1 MKSIFAVG
9 CAILAGSLLA
19 DGASEEVVR
28 GQNELGV
35 LAVTTTTKNTIVPI
49 AFTEL
54 SDGGE
59 MKIADFVK
67 TQNLKADDQVMVF
80 TDRGNYETWQ
90 LTGADGSNKTWEKM
104 GSFSL
109 DAEGKQ
115 SQSAGNE
122 AADVTKAVG
131 SGVWLILGDD
141 RASASNPVTFY
152 LNGKPVSS
160 KTTTTQAGKW
170 NLLGNPNE
178 TGSFSGFTPVVGD
191 QIAIPVDNGFRTYR
205 CRVKV
210 KGSAPLWFYETYTSD
225 GSGKAT
231 ATKVY
236 EDPSVDAAKGLWY
249 YTQDSRTINWNSNN

>member
-1 MKSIFAVG
+1 MKSILAVG
-9 CAILAGSLLA
+9 CAILAVLA

-67 TQNLKADDQVMVF
+67 TQNLKAGDQVMVF
-80 TDRGNYETWQ
+80 TDRDNYETWQ
-90 LTGADGSNKTWEKM
+90 LTGEDGSNKTWQKM
-104 GSFSL
+104 ASISI

-122 AADVTKAVG
+122 AVDVTKAVG

-141 RASASNPVTFY
+141 RAASNPVTFY

-160 KTTTTQAGKW
+160 KTTETQAGKW

-178 TGSFSGFTPVVGD
+178 TVAFSGFTPVVGD
-191 QIAIPVDNGFRTYR
+191 QIAIPVGNGFRTYR

-210 KGSAPLWFYETYTSD
+210 KDGTPQWFYETYKD
-225 GSGKAT
+225 GK

-236 EDPSVDAAKGLWY
+236 EAPSVDAKKGLWY
-249 YTQDSRTINWNSNN
+249 YTQEPKTINWNSND

>member
-1 MKSIFAVG
+1 MKSILAVG
-9 CAILAGSLLA
+9 CAILAVLA
-19 DGASEEVVR
+19 DGASEEVVQGR
-28 GQNELGV
+28 NELGV

-67 TQNLKADDQVMVF
+67 TQNLKAGDQVMVF

-115 SQSAGNE
+115 SQSEGNE

-141 RASASNPVTFY
+141 RAASTPVTFY
-152 LNGKPVSS
+152 LNGKPVLS
-160 KTTTTQAGKW
+160 KTTETQAGKW

-205 CRVKV
+205 CRVRAM
-210 KGSAPLWFYETYTSD
+210 GDDPQWFYETYKSENGT
-225 GSGKAT
+225 AT

-236 EDPSVDAAKGLWY
+236 EAPSVDAAKGLWY
-249 YTQDSRTINWNSNN
+249 YTQDSQTINWNSNN

>member
-1 MKSIFAVG
+1 MKSILAVG
-9 CAILAGSLLA
+9 YAILAGSLLA
-19 DGASEEVVR
+19 DGASEEVVQ

-35 LAVTTTTKNTIVPI
+35 LVVTTTTKNTIVPI

-54 SDGGE
+54 SNGGD
-59 MKIADFVK
+59 MNIADFVK
-67 TQNLKADDQVMVF
+67 TQNLKAGDQVMVF
-80 TDRGNYETWQ
+80 TDRDDYETWR
-90 LTGADGSNKTWEKM
+90 LTGADGENKTWEKLE
-104 GSFSL
+104 SNFSL

-122 AADVTKAVG
+122 AVGVTKTVG
-131 SGVWLILGDD
+131 SGVWLILGDN
-141 RASASNPVTFY
+141 RAASNPVTFY

-205 CRVKV
+205 CRVRV
-210 KGSAPLWFYETYTSD
+210 KDGDPQWFYETYKSENET
-225 GSGKAT
+225 AT

-236 EDPSVDAAKGLWY
+236 EAPSVDAAKGLWY
-249 YTQDSRTINWNSNN
+249 YTQDSQTINWN

>member
-1 MKSIFAVG
+1 MKRIFAVG
-9 CAILAGSLLA
+9 CAILAGSLSA
-19 DGASEEVVR
+19 DGASEEVVQGR
-28 GQNELGV
+28 NELGV

-67 TQNLKADDQVMVF
+67 TQNLEAGDQVMVF

-104 GSFSL
+104 PSISL
-109 DAEGKQ
+109 DAEGEQ
-115 SQSAGNE
+115 SQSEGKE
-122 AADVTKAVG
+122 ADAVTKAVG

-141 RASASNPVTFY
+141 RAASNPVTFY

-178 TGSFSGFTPVVGD
+178 TGKFSRFTPVVGD
-191 QIAIPVDNGFRTYR
+191 QIAIPVGNGFRTYR
-205 CRVKV
+205 CRVKD
-210 KGSAPLWFYETYTSD
+210 SAPQWFYETYEN
-225 GSGKAT
+225 GK

-236 EDPSVDAAKGLWY
+236 EAPSVDAAKGLWY
-249 YTQDSRTINWNSNN
+249 YTQGSQTINWNSNN

>member
-1 MKSIFAVG
+1 MKSILAVG

-19 DGASEEVVR
+19 DEASEEVVQGR
-28 GQNELGV
+28 NELGV

-49 AFTEL
+49 AFTDL
-54 SDGGE
+54 NGDGA

-67 TQNLKADDQVMVF
+67 TQNLKAGDQVMVF

-122 AADVTKAVG
+122 AVDVTKAVG
-131 SGVWLILGDD
+131 SGVWLILGND

-152 LNGKPVSS
+152 LNGKPVPS

-178 TGSFSGFTPVVGD
+178 TGKFSGFTPVVGD
-191 QIAIPVDNGFRTYR
+191 QIAIPVGNGFRTYR
-205 CRVKV
+205 CRVNV
-210 KGSAPLWFYETYTSD
+210 KDGAPQWFYETYEN
-225 GSGKAT
+225 GK

-249 YTQDSRTINWNSNN
+249 YTQDSQTINWNSKN

>member
-1 MKSIFAVG
+1 MKSILAVG

-19 DGASEEVVR
+19 DGGASEEVVQGR
-28 GQNELGV
+28 NELGV

-49 AFTEL
+49 AFTDL
-54 SDGGE
+54 NGDGAL
-59 MKIADFVK
+59 KIADFVK
-67 TQNLKADDQVMVF
+67 TQNLKAGDQVMVF

-104 GSFSL
+104 ESISL

-122 AADVTKAVG
+122 AVDVTKAVG

-141 RASASNPVTFY
+141 RAASNPVTFY

-205 CRVKV
+205 CRVK
-210 KGSAPLWFYETYTSD
+210 GSAPLWFYETYTFD

-236 EDPSVDAAKGLWY
+236 EDPSVDAANGLWY
-249 YTQDSRTINWNSNN
+249 YTQVSKTINWNSNN

>member
-1 MKSIFAVG
+1 MKRIFAVG
-9 CAILAGSLLA
+9 CAILAGSLSA
-19 DGASEEVVR
+19 DGASEEVVQGR
-28 GQNELGV
+28 NELGV
-35 LAVTTTTKNTIVPI
+35 LAVETTTKNTIVPI
-49 AFTEL
+49 AFTDL
-54 SDGGE
+54 NGDDD

-67 TQNLKADDQVMVF
+67 TQNLKAGDQVMVF

-90 LTGADGSNKTWEKM
+90 LTGEDGSNKTWQKM
-104 GSFSL
+104 ESISL

-122 AADVTKAVG
+122 AISVRKAVG

-152 LNGKPVSS
+152 LNGKPVPS

-191 QIAIPVDNGFRTYR
+191 QIAIPVGNGFRTYR
-205 CRVKV
+205 CKAKV
-210 KGSAPLWFYETYTSD
+210 KDGDPQWYYEKYEN
-225 GSGKAT
+225 GKAIKEYV
-231 ATKVY
+231 A
-236 EDPSVDAAKGLWY
+236 PSVDATKGLWY
-249 YTQDSRTINWNSNN
+249 YTQDSQTINWNSND